1 MNLET
6 RELSPGLQGATI
18 TSAPGFNLVPE
29 SIGLAWAEIDLGA
42 IRHNVQEIRRVVG
55 SEVFLA
61 AVVKADAYGHGAAAI
76 ARVALEAGAVRL
88 AVAQP
93 AEGLSLR
100 RAGLS
105 APILILGPT
114 PPWQAR
120 LVVEHNLTPTVNA
133 WETAQALAA
142 VADALGVTLP
152 IHLKVDTGMGRYG
165 LLPDEVV
172 PFAQAVSALP
182 GLRLEG
188 LWTHF
193 ATADEADPSYT
204 NQQLGL
210 FMDVWARLKGA
221 GIDIPLRHAAN
232 SAAAICYPSTR
243 LEMVRCGLAIYGLY
257 PGDKA
262 RSLVDLR
269 PAMSLKSRIARLRT
283 LPSGSA
289 ISYGRTYITTQ
300 PTKVAFIPIG
310 YADGL
315 RRALSNKG
323 SVLIRGRRAPIIG
336 RVCMDGCMADVSHIP
351 GVEEGDEAVF
361 LGRQGQ
367 EQITADEMAG
377 LLDTISYEVVTCIGP
392 RVPRVYVG

>member
-1 MNLET
+1 VL
-6 RELSPGLQGATI
+6 
-18 TSAPGFNLVPE
+18 
-29 SIGLAWAEIDLGA
+29 
-42 IRHNVQEIRRVVG
+42 
-55 SEVFLA
+55 LA
-61 AVVKADAYGHGAAAI
+61 AVVKADAYGHGAAAV
-76 ARVALEAGAVRL
+76 ARAALEAGAASL

-93 AEGLSLR
+93 GEGLRLR
-100 RAGLS
+100 QAGLQ

-120 LVVEHNLTPTVNA
+120 LVVEHNLTPTVNT

-142 VADALGVTLP
+142 AAGALGASVP

-165 LLPDEVV
+165 LLPDEVL
-172 PFAQAVSALP
+172 PFAQAVSTLP

-204 NQQLGL
+204 NHQLNL
-210 FMDVWARLKGA
+210 FLKVWASLKEA
-221 GIDIPLRHAAN
+221 GMDIALRHAAN
-232 SAAAICYPSTR
+232 SAAAICHPATR

-283 LPSGSA
+283 LPPGSA
-289 ISYGRTYITTQ
+289 ISYGRTYITTR
-300 PTKVAFIPIG
+300 PTRVAFIPLG

-315 RRALSNKG
+315 RRALSNRG
-323 SVLIRGRRAPIIG
+323 IVLIRGQRAPIIG
-336 RVCMDGCMADVSHIP
+336 RICMDGCMADVSHIP
-351 GVEEGDEAVF
+351 EVEEGDEAVF
-361 LGRQGQ
+361 LGKQGQ
-367 EQITADEMAG
+367 AQITADEMAH
-377 LLDTISYEVVTCIGP
+377 LLETISYEVVTCIGP